1 MPKIFR
7 TKIKGGFMGAF
18 SSLSDRLNH
27 IFSKLTKRG
36 RLTELE
42 IKTAMREVRVALLE
56 ADVNVKVA
64 KQFCADVS
72 EKAVGQEIIKSLNP
86 AQQVIKIVNDELID
100 LMGSSNQ
107 KLIIS
112 PKPPTVIM
120 MCGLQGAGK
129 TTLCGKLAVHL
140 KKTGKKPLLTACD
153 IYRPAAINQLKVVG
167 KNAGAEVFEKGTQ
180 NPVKTAQQAVEY
192 AKSMGFDTVII
203 DTAGRLEI
211 DEALMQELEN
221 IKKGVDV
228 SEILLT
234 VDSMMGQ
241 GAVNV
246 AKTFNERLEV
256 TGVIL
261 TKLDG
266 DTRGGACL
274 SIKAVTGKPVKF
286 IGVGEKLTDLEP
298 FYPDRMASRILGMG
312 DVLTLIEKAQEAV
325 TEEQAKA
332 MQKKMLENTFTLED
346 YLTQFESM
354 KKMGGAQ
361 AVLAMMPGMG
371 NKVKADD
378 IDENRIERTKAII
391 LSMTKKE
398 RTEPSIIN
406 ASRKKRIASGS
417 GTSVQ
422 EINQL
427 LKQFEQ
433 TKQLMKQL
441 KSGKRRLPF

>member
-1 MPKIFR
+1 MALF
-7 TKIKGGFMGAF
+7 A
-18 SSLSDRLNH
+18 SLSERLNH

-56 ADVNVKVA
+56 ADVNIQVA
-64 KQFCADVS
+64 KKFCADVS
-72 EKAVGQEIIKSLNP
+72 EKAVGQEILKSLNP
-86 AQQVIKIVNDELID
+86 AQQVIKIVNEELIA
-100 LMGSSNQ
+100 LMGSANQ
-107 KLIIS
+107 KLAVAS
-112 PKPPTVIM
+112 KPPTVIM

-129 TTLCGKLAVHL
+129 TTLCGKLAVNL
-140 KKTGKKPLLTACD
+140 KKSGKKPLLVAGD
-153 IYRPAAINQLKVVG
+153 IYRPAAVNQLKVVG
-167 KNAGAEVFEKGTQ
+167 KNAGAEVFEKGAQ
-180 NPVKTAQQAVEY
+180 DPVKTAVQAVEY

-211 DEALMQELEN
+211 DENLMRELEN
-221 IKKGVDV
+221 IKKAVEV
-228 SEILLT
+228 TETLLT

-241 GAVNV
+241 VAVNV
-246 AKTFNERLEV
+246 AKTFNERLEI
-256 TGVIL
+256 TGIIL

-312 DVLTLIEKAQEAV
+312 DVLSLIEKAQEAV
-325 TEEQAKA
+325 TEQQARE
-332 MQKKMLENTFTLED
+332 MQKKMLENNFTLED
-346 YLTQFESM
+346 FLVQFESM

-361 AVLAMMPGMG
+361 ALLAMMPGG
-371 NKVKADD
+371 NKINAGDV
-378 IDENRIERTKAII
+378 DESKIERTKAII
-391 LSMTKKE
+391 LSMTPKE
-398 RTEPSIIN
+398 RHEPAIIN
-406 ASRKKRIASGS
+406 SSRKKRIAAGS

-433 TKQLMKQL
+433 TKQLMKQF